1 MLPSAGAFGSLA
13 FHDDK
18 LAALT
23 GPVRW
28 SAGVVIRWSPF
39 RGLRE
44 TAEIDR
50 ARAGRD
56 RAREDLAA
64 AERSAEAEVR
74 AAESR
79 LEAAQ
84 AAVQATDRALEQATQ
99 AARVAAIRYAG
110 GAGTLSELLAIRAAE
125 SGQRQSRLEALY
137 QVRLAQAQVVVA
149 KGGNP

>member
-1 MLPSAGAFGSLA
+1 M
-13 FHDDK
+13 
-18 LAALT
+18 
-23 GPVRW
+23 
-28 SAGVVIRWSPF
+28 
-39 RGLRE
+39 
-44 TAEIDR
+44 
-50 ARAGRD
+50 
-56 RAREDLAA
+56 
-64 AERSAEAEVR
+64 R